1 MSRKR
6 RNHLPVTG
14 ARAGIRVEGHAER
27 CGFIW
32 ILGNKRV
39 MFPICQPSRL
49 KRCTSVSYCNQ
60 IFSSDDHLFHKL
72 NNLWKLY

>member
-32 ILGNKRV
+32 ILGK
-39 MFPICQPSRL
+39 Q
-49 KRCTSVSYCNQ
+49 TGYVS
-60 IFSSDDHLFHKL
+60 
-72 NNLWKLY
+72 